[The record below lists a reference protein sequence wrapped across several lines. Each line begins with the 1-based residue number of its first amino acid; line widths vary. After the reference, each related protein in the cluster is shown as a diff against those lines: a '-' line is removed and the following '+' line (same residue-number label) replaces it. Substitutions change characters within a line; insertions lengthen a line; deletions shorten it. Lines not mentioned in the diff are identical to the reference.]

1 MKRAAAGTKGSLESE
16 LAERDAE
23 IRRLKATVSDLEIQL
38 KQARTQAQQEA
49 QEASKEK
56 KRLNDIIADLNE

>member
-38 KQARTQAQQEA
+38 K
-49 QEASKEK
+49 
-56 KRLNDIIADLNE
+56 